1 MTDEGGDTRHVIGYS
16 QDAAKHSTMHKIA
29 PATKNYP
36 ILNVNHFA
44 VEADVNIG
52 ILAGG
57 AGSSYDLTS
66 VISDGHLVV
75 QDW

>member
-36 ILNVNHFA
+36 VQNARNA
-44 VEADVNIG
+44 
-52 ILAGG
+52 
-57 AGSSYDLTS
+57 SSEKPWSGQARSSGVALQ
-66 VISDGHLVV
+66 GH
-75 QDW
+75 

>member
-36 ILNVNHFA
+36 SLNVNHFA
-44 VEADVNIG
+44 VEKP
-52 ILAGG
+52 
-57 AGSSYDLTS
+57 
-66 VISDGHLVV
+66 
-75 QDW
+75 